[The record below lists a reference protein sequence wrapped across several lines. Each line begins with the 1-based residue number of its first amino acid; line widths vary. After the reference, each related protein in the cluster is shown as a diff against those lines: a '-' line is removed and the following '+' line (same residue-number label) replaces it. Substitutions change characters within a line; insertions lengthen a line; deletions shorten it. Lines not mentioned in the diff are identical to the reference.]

1 VACSWRFEITE
12 RALTERRGT
21 PDRTTRDE
29 ENGLSG
35 ERKSR
40 INQSSAGEQEN
51 KKEPGNRDLAIAGS
65 HSFGGKTK
73 DRTLRQNR
81 TDGQIHGTRA
91 GIDDLHQKSARGKK
105 KSGTWAPP
113 LLGNPRPGRLAREQK
128 PDGQSTEARKN
139 QLLRLPPD
147 VIGNKKN
154 QLLGLSSAH

>member
-1 VACSWRFEITE
+1 MANHSLERQAKIEIEHWLRQDREQSDCRGTQRNREEISSLEQGDSVACSWRFEITE

-73 DRTLRQNR
+73 DRTLRPKPNCRADPRDAHRNR
-81 TDGQIHGTRA
+81 
-91 GIDDLHQKSARGKK
+91 
-105 KSGTWAPP
+105 
-113 LLGNPRPGRLAREQK
+113 
-128 PDGQSTEARKN
+128 
-139 QLLRLPPD
+139 
-147 VIGNKKN
+147 
-154 QLLGLSSAH
+154 